1 MPDQKPRI
9 SVIAAMAANRVIGQN
24 NRLPWH
30 LPEDL
35 QHFKALT
42 MGHHIV
48 MGRKTYASI
57 GKPLPGR
64 TTVIVTRNMDYAVPG
79 SIAVNSIDAAVAA
92 CHGDSE
98 IFFVGGAEI
107 YAQALP
113 IADRLYLTE
122 IKRDFPGDAF
132 FPAFDPADW
141 REVSREKHVSRD
153 EPPFEYH
160 FVIYDRKRQDAKDPQ
175 P

>member
-1 MPDQKPRI
+1 MRLSI
-9 SVIAAMAANRVIGQN
+9 ITAMAANRVIGVE

-48 MGRKTYASI
+48 MGRKTYDSI

-64 TTVIVTRNMDYAVPG
+64 HTIIITRNVDYAVPG
-79 SIAVNSIDAAVAA
+79 CIAVNSIDAALIVAD
-92 CHGDSE
+92 GDSE
-98 IFFVGGAEI
+98 VFFVGGAEL

-113 IADRLYLTE
+113 LVDRMYITE
-122 IKRDFPGDAF
+122 IKRDFPGDAK
-132 FPAFDPADW
+132 FPQFDPSRW
-141 REVSREKHVSRD
+141 NEVSREKHIANGS
-153 EPPFEYH
+153 EPFEYH
-160 FVIYDRKRQDAKDPQ
+160 FVVYDRKA
-175 P
+175 

>member
-1 MPDQKPRI
+1 MQTDKPRV
-9 SVIAAMAANRVIGQN
+9 SVIAAMAANRVIGQG

-48 MGRKTYASI
+48 MGRKTYDSI
-57 GKPLPGR
+57 GKSLPGR
-64 TTVIVTRNMDYAVPG
+64 TTVIVTRNVDYAVPG
-79 SIAVNSIDAAVAA
+79 CIAVNSIDAALTA

-113 IADRLYLTE
+113 IADRIYLTE
-122 IKRDFPGDAF
+122 IKRDFPGDAH
-132 FPAFDPADW
+132 FPPFDPAQW
-141 REVSREKHVSRD
+141 QEVSREKHVKAD
-153 EPPFEYH
+153 GDAFEYH
-160 FVIYDRKRQDAKDPQ
+160 FVIYDRKR
-175 P
+175 

>member
-1 MPDQKPRI
+1 
-9 SVIAAMAANRVIGQN
+9 MAANRVIGVE

-48 MGRKTYASI
+48 MGRKTYDSI

-64 TTVIVTRNMDYAVPG
+64 TTVIITRNMDYAVPG
-79 SIAVNSIDAAVAA
+79 CIAVNSIDAALTV

-98 IFFVGGAEI
+98 VFFVGGAEL
-107 YAQALP
+107 YGQALP
-113 IADRLYLTE
+113 IADRIYLTE
-122 IKRDFPGDAF
+122 IKRDFPGDAH
-132 FPAFDPADW
+132 FPQFDLSRW
-141 REVSREKHVSRD
+141 NEVSREKHRTNGS
-153 EPPFEYH
+153 EPFEYH
-160 FVIYDRKRQDAKDPQ
+160 FVVYDRKA
-175 P
+175 